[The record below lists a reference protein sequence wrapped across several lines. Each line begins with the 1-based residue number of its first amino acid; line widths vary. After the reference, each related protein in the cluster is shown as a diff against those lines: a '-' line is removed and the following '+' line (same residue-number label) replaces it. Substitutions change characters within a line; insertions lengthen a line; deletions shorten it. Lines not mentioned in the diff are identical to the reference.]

1 MVKLKNTKYLDKVK
15 NIIFDELDINDNKKL
30 EGREFMNFFKKKS
43 NSIFRE
49 FPLLEEKIM
58 EQNGYSIEKNGI
70 NAQRLGEIISYDII
84 KLTSKQNDEIINL
97 SVKKNK
103 Y

>member
-1 MVKLKNTKYLDKVK
+1 
-15 NIIFDELDINDNKKL
+15 
-30 EGREFMNFFKKKS
+30 MNFFKKKS

-58 EQNGYSIEKNGI
+58 ELNGYSIEKNGI

-97 SVKKNK
+97 SVKKNQ

>member
-1 MVKLKNTKYLDKVK
+1 
-15 NIIFDELDINDNKKL
+15 
-30 EGREFMNFFKKKS
+30 MNFFKKKS